1 VETVGNRT
9 RLRLNEH
16 LSFLAK
22 ANLTMRLQAYPPG
35 SVIILDGSAVQRI
48 DHDVAEVLREF
59 VDSSV
64 ERRIEVEVIGLEQ
77 LFKGGGGLAH

>member
-1 VETVGNRT
+1 
-9 RLRLNEH
+9 
-16 LSFLAK
+16 
-22 ANLTMRLQAYPPG
+22 MRLQAYPPG